1 MGWIRVYNLGK
12 RYRRYPN
19 KLARLLDWIVPGY
32 NPPHI
37 DNWVIRHLNFGISP
51 GESVGIIGLNGAGK
65 STLLKLITGTGLP
78 SEGHVQLEGRVA
90 ALLELGMGFHP
101 DFTGRQN
108 ALTGLQLLGHSAKES
123 ESLIPSIIE
132 FAEIGDYFDQPVR
145 MYSSGM
151 QIRLAFSVATAVRPD
166 VLIVD
171 EALSVGDTY
180 FQHKS
185 FERIRQFNKSG
196 TTLLLVSH
204 DKGAIQGICNR
215 ALLLHKGGILREGP
229 PDQVFDLYNALIA
242 ENGGEVKVE
251 IGKNNGKAQ
260 TLSGTGGATISKAE
274 LREAKSKRPLE
285 TLRVGQAV
293 TLFLQVDVK
302 EDIDELVMGYCIKD
316 RLGQDIFGTNTYNTS
331 NVLHRVKAG
340 SRLTI
345 EVDFTANLGQG
356 SYSVSTALTND
367 KDHLGTC
374 YFWQDL
380 HLVFEVVNVGH
391 ADFIGSSFLPPTDIR
406 TEFSQ

>member
-1 MGWIRVYNLGK
+1 MGWIRVQNLGK
-12 RYRRYPN
+12 RYRRYPS
-19 KLARLLDWIVPGY
+19 KLARLLDWMIPGY
-32 NPPHI
+32 NPPHT
-37 DNWVIRHLNFGISP
+37 DNWVLRHLNFAISP

-78 SEGHVQLEGRVA
+78 TEGHVHLEGRVA

-108 ALTGLQLLGHSAKES
+108 ALTGLQLLGNSAKES
-123 ESLIPSIIE
+123 EALIPSILE

-185 FERIRQFNKSG
+185 FERIRQFNKLG

-204 DKGAIQGICNR
+204 DKGAIQGICDR

-229 PDQVFDLYNALIA
+229 PDEVFDLYNALIA
-242 ENGGEVKVE
+242 ENGGEVKQA
-251 IGKNNGKAQ
+251 IDQNSGKTQ
-260 TLSGTGGATISKAE
+260 TLSGTGGATIGRVE
-274 LREAKSKRPLE
+274 LRDTQSKQALD
-285 TLRVGQAV
+285 TLRVGQHV
-293 TLFLQVDVK
+293 TLFLAIEAH

-316 RLGQDIFGTNTYNTS
+316 RLGQDIYGTNTFNTE
-331 NVLHRVKAG
+331 NILTKVKAG

-345 EVDFTANLGQG
+345 EVDFVANLGPG
-356 SYSVSTALTND
+356 SYSISTALTND

-380 HLVFEVVNVGH
+380 HFVFEVVNVGNP
-391 ADFIGSSFLPPTDIR
+391 DFIGSSFLPPTNIR
-406 TEFSQ
+406 TEFCQ